1 MARPENKRATRR
13 KLGRDRRT
21 PLPPV
26 GPQASQMAIG
36 RGRVAIAVTLGAWVL
51 YAVPMLWNELTAPE
65 GWQLGRFVE
74 TLGYVVLVTFLT
86 LSSTAYL
93 LARHGALVRSQ
104 RHRRAPRGL
113 IDQAMR
119 ARGDR
124 TLTALVPSY
133 REDARVI
140 RQTLLSVALQEFPS
154 KRVVLLIDDPPVP
167 DSDANRRL
175 LDEARALPGE
185 IEALLAGPAA
195 YYTSA
200 LETFCRTGACGPDA
214 VRALAVDYR
223 RAGAFIHGVR
233 VDLVVTD
240 HTDRFCRDSVL
251 GALQRDLER
260 AADALVA
267 AADEGQTLSP
277 EVMLQLHQRLAWTFT
292 CELTSFQR
300 KQYVNLS
307 HEPNKAMNLNAYL
320 GLMGGA
326 YRVERSGSR
335 AALAE
340 CPREHA
346 DLLVP
351 DSDYVLTLD
360 ADSVL
365 LPEYCLR
372 LTHRLEQPAFA
383 DVAVI
388 QTPYSAY
395 PGGAT
400 RIERVAGATT
410 DIQHILHQGLTYYD
424 ATFWVGANAI
434 LRRSALEDIVE
445 IDTSGPWPVKR
456 YIADRTVIEDT
467 ESSVDL
473 VLSGWRLHNYQERLS
488 YSATPPDFG
497 SLCVQRQRWANG
509 GLLIAP
515 KLWSVIRKGGD
526 PLSVL
531 LRLNYTASIA
541 WASIGL
547 ALLLVWPF
555 DDRVLSPLVVAIA
568 VPYFAAMASDL
579 KRSGYKRTDIVRI
592 YAFNLI
598 MLPVNLAGTA
608 KSLYQAL
615 TGRKNAFTRT
625 PKVKHRTTAPFWL
638 VLFPYVLIA
647 GAGYTTHRDIQDG
660 AWAHAVFAGL
670 NALLGFYGL
679 VAFIG
684 IRDSIADMAIRAFE
698 SIRRDVDPNVVA
710 SDDQGWEEQLF
721 YGSDGAAGSAT
732 RMPPRLALAK
742 PELFAPPEEQ
752 DRDGADRPDRHVAG
766 PSQPAEVAGAAPVA
780 AGGQQGSREELIE
793 AIQAS
798 QRLLAAI
805 ESSFGPDRHRPS
817 PGHGSA
823 GDGRPHAMTGAG
835 TTPGPGPSERGT

>member
-13 KLGRDRRT
+13 KMGRDRRT
-21 PLPPV
+21 PLPAV
-26 GPQASQMAIG
+26 GSPATPMAIG
-36 RGRVAIAVTLGAWVL
+36 RGRVAIAITLGAWAL
-51 YAVPMLWNELTAPE
+51 YAVPMLWNELTSPD
-65 GWQLGRFVE
+65 GWRPARFAE
-74 TLGYVVLVTFLT
+74 TLGYVTLVTLLT

-93 LARHGALVRSQ
+93 LARHGALVRS
-104 RHRRAPRGL
+104 RLHRRAPRGL

-124 TLTALVPSY
+124 SITALVPSY

-167 DSDANRRL
+167 DSDANRRIL
-175 LDEARALPGE
+175 EEAQALPGE
-185 IEALLAGPAA
+185 IEALLSGPAA
-195 YYTSA
+195 EFTAA
-200 LETFCRTGACGPDA
+200 LDTFCRTGTGDPDA
-214 VRALAVDYR
+214 VRALATHYR
-223 RAGAFIHGVR
+223 RAAGFIHGVR
-233 VDLVVTD
+233 RDLEVTD

-251 GALQRDLER
+251 GGLQRDLEG
-260 AADALVA
+260 AADALAA
-267 AADEGQTLSP
+267 AADEGQTLGT

-320 GLMGGA
+320 GLMGGS
-326 YRVERSGSR
+326 YRVERSGR
-335 AALAE
+335 REALAE
-340 CPREHA
+340 CDPEHA
-346 DLLVP
+346 DVLIP
-351 DSDYVLTLD
+351 YSDYVLTLD

-395 PGGAT
+395 PGGAS

-445 IDTSGPWPVKR
+445 IDNSGPWPVKR

-526 PLSVL
+526 PLGVL

-541 WASIGL
+541 WASLGL

-579 KRSGYKRTDIVRI
+579 KRCGYKRTDIVRI

-598 MLPVNLAGTA
+598 MLPVNLTGTA
-608 KSLYQAL
+608 KSLYQGL

-638 VLFPYVLIA
+638 VLFPYILIA
-647 GAGYTTHRDIQDG
+647 GASYTTWRDLQTG
-660 AWAHAVFAGL
+660 AWGHAVFAGL
-670 NALLGFYGL
+670 NAFLGLYGL

-684 IRDSIADMAIRAFE
+684 IRDSLADMAVRAFE
-698 SIRRDVDPNVVA
+698 SLRRDVDPNVVA
-710 SDDQGWEEQLF
+710 SEEQGWEEQLF
-721 YGSDGAAGSAT
+721 YGSDGTGSAST
-732 RMPPRLALAK
+732 RMPPRLAMAK

-752 DRDGADRPDRHVAG
+752 AAAAHESGQRRRAANVTGATSTAGTGEHTPEDVPIGRD
-766 PSQPAEVAGAAPVA
+766 
-780 AGGQQGSREELIE
+780 ELIE
-793 AIQAS
+793 AIRAS
-798 QRLLAAI
+798 KRLLAAI
-805 ESSFGPDRHRPS
+805 EAGFDEGADAGGRN
-817 PGHGSA
+817 
-823 GDGRPHAMTGAG
+823 GDGRDPRLAAPVHRSGAG
-835 TTPGPGPSERGT
+835 QTGSGG